1 MKTTKLMLSAF
12 VAALALVSCNKVETD
27 GVERGSLKSVEL
39 SLSNVQF
46 VTKAAGGSE
55 ITDGQSVM
63 VSSFQVFFT
72 DGTNVY
78 SGKTETGAEIDAYYS
93 ADATSGTIAELNS
106 AQAYHFLPDAVNK
119 VIVVGNLPKIESP
132 ATLADINRAVYA
144 KDQQDQTNLTLYAE
158 SSFTE
163 TGKHVENPDGHSA
176 IVYTAN
182 CNLLPLIARLEVKS
196 VGMTFGS
203 TPKFDKVVFDKLIFS
218 DYYGETNL
226 MTGAKANLF
235 SVDLTNDVTAFNYIN
250 SVTEGFW
257 DNDALS
263 LTALPTQT
271 ADQNAVTTN
280 LSYSFFPNENV
291 GPVLV
296 LSAVATAAGSTTS
309 APAYVYTTQFKHG
322 DNVLLPSAEDGH
334 KGFKPGYIYRVESFN
349 FSEDKLNHQE
359 KCIDVKV
366 TVDTW
371 KVVAVTPVF

>member
-1 MKTTKLMLSAF
+1 MKATKLMLSAC
-12 VAALALVSCNKVETD
+12 VAVLALVSCNKVETD
-27 GVERGSLKSVEL
+27 EIQKGSLKSVEL

-46 VTKAAGGSE
+46 VTKAAGGAE

-78 SGKTETGAEIDAYYS
+78 SGKTEDGTDIDAYYS
-93 ADATSGTIAELNS
+93 ADATSGTIEELS
-106 AQAYHFLPDAVNK
+106 TAQAYHFLPDAVNK
-119 VIVVGNLPKIESP
+119 VIVVGNLPKIVNP
-132 ATLADINRAVYA
+132 AKVSDINRAVYA

-176 IVYTAN
+176 ILYTAN

-196 VGMTFGS
+196 AGITFGS
-203 TPKFDKVVFDKLIFS
+203 TPLFDKVEFDKLIFA

-226 MTGAKANLF
+226 MTGVKSNLF
-235 SVDLTNDVTAFNYIN
+235 TVDLTNDVTAFNYIN
-250 SVTEGFW
+250 SVTDGFW
-257 DNDALS
+257 DNDDLT

-271 ADQNAVTTN
+271 ADQNTVATN

-291 GPVLV
+291 GPVLI
-296 LSAVATAAGSTTS
+296 LSAVATSAGSSTS
-309 APAYVYTTQFKHG
+309 APAYVYTSQFNHG
-322 DNVLLPSAEDGH
+322 ENILLPASDDGH

-359 KCIDVKV
+359 KCIDVTV

-371 KVVAVTPVF
+371 KVVAVTPIF

>member
-1 MKTTKLMLSAF
+1 MKATKLMLSACM
-12 VAALALVSCNKVETD
+12 AALALVSCNKVETD
-27 GVERGSLKSVEL
+27 DIQRGSLKSVEL
-39 SLSNVQF
+39 ALSNVQF
-46 VTKAAGGSE
+46 VTKAPGGAE
-55 ITDGQSVM
+55 ITDGQTVM

-72 DGTNVY
+72 DGTNIY
-78 SGKTETGAEIDAYYS
+78 TGKTVDGADIDAYYS
-93 ADATSGTIAELNS
+93 ADATSGTIAELNT

-119 VIVVGNLPKIESP
+119 VIVVGNVDKIVNP
-132 ATLADINRAVYA
+132 ATVADINRAVYA
-144 KDQQDQTNLTLYAE
+144 KDQQDQTKLTLYAE
-158 SSFTE
+158 STFTE

-176 IVYTAN
+176 ILYTAN

-196 VGMTFGS
+196 AGISFGS
-203 TPKFDKVVFDKLIFS
+203 TPLFDKVEFDKLIFA

-226 MTGAKANLF
+226 MTGVESTLF

-257 DNDALS
+257 DNDEIT

-271 ADQNAVTTN
+271 AEQNTVATN

-291 GPVLV
+291 GPVLI
-296 LSAVATAAGSTTS
+296 LSTVATAAGSSTS
-309 APAYVYTTQFKHG
+309 APAYVYTSQFKHG
-322 DNVLLPSAEDGH
+322 ENLLLPASEDGH

-359 KCIDVKV
+359 KCIDVTV